1 MSSSKSIV
9 SLVIKKFCDQISA
22 NITEILPHLTPTVQF
37 DPEQSVLSAIR
48 ATRNDSNM
56 EETDLEMDY
65 DPTYNENTDFENQT
79 PDLTSS
85 LPIVAWN
92 RSVLRLN
99 EPIGRKGVGRFAGS
113 SNDSNLSKSVGR
125 WFQGEFDLFITVHFA
140 DMADY
145 EVFELEYFS
154 EQGLMGIEKAV
165 LSFLDSNNEVHDGVV
180 YKTKWE
186 QLESID
192 NQLMTNSYISVT
204 FQVNISGVFFT
215 FERDSKY
222 VLNTNL
228 TLER

>member
-9 SLVIKKFCDQISA
+9 SLVIKKFCDKISD

-56 EETDLEMDY
+56 TATDLEL
-65 DPTYNENTDFENQT
+65 DPDPEYNRDTDFENQL

-99 EPIGRKGVGRFAGS
+99 EPIGRKGIGRFAGS
-113 SNDSNLSKSVGR
+113 ISNSELSKSIGR

-154 EQGLMGIEKAV
+154 EQGLMGIERAN
-165 LSFLDSNNEVHDGVV
+165 LSFIDSNNTVHDGFV
-180 YKTKWE
+180 YRTKWE

-204 FQVNISGVFFT
+204 FQVNVSGVFFT
-215 FERDSKY
+215 FEKDSKH